1 MNKNK
6 LKHEFVKKNGYNTD
20 VTVNYETR
28 PIAETSPF
36 REVGI
41 QRTYFMET
49 RNVEEL
55 NILNEH
61 VKKEMIVQLA
71 ELLYENGFIHTFD
84 VTTLS
89 EGTTKVIMKM
99 KVQKL
104 R

>member
-6 LKHEFVKKNGYNTD
+6 LKHEFVKKEKNGFNTD
-20 VTVNYETR
+20 VVVNY
-28 PIAETSPF
+28 ETSPF

-49 RNVEEL
+49 KNVEEL

-61 VKKEMIVQLA
+61 VKKEMILELA
-71 ELLYENGFIHTFD
+71 ELLYENGFIRTCD

-104 R
+104 I

>member
-6 LKHEFVKKNGYNTD
+6 LKHEFVKNEKNGFNTY
-20 VTVNYETR
+20 VVVNY
-28 PIAETSPF
+28 ETSPF

-61 VKKEMIVQLA
+61 VKKEMIL
-71 ELLYENGFIHTFD
+71 
-84 VTTLS
+84 
-89 EGTTKVIMKM
+89 
-99 KVQKL
+99 
-104 R
+104 